1 MWFVYVIK
9 SKNHSFLYTGSTKD
23 LSRRLSEHNNGESA
37 STAPYKPYELI
48 SYIAVQAEGQ
58 ARKLEKY
65 FKSGSGKS
73 ILKKRILDDEDI
85 AEYEVRSD
93 A

>member
-1 MWFVYVIK
+1 MWFLYVIK
-9 SKNHSFLYTGSTKD
+9 SKNFPFIYVGITQDVERRLKEHNDGKSLSTK
-23 LSRRLSEHNNGESA
+23 A
-37 STAPYKPYELI
+37 YKPYTLET
-48 SYIAVQAEGQ
+48 YIAVQTSYK

-65 FKSGSGKS
+65 FKSGSGKT

-85 AEYEVRSD
+85 AEHEVRGN